1 MGTFIQMDRVINI
14 FPTSYFPSI
23 AYLKAYFLHVNT
35 IIEAYESF
43 PKQTLRNRCEILT
56 SNGVL
61 RLSIPVKKIN
71 GNRTFTKDVEVDY
84 SVKWQNEHWRAI
96 QSSYASAP
104 YFDDYGYR
112 IREIIYNNPK
122 DLLEFNLSILKFVM
136 EILDLD
142 FDINNTKSYE
152 IECNMDYRNTEFM
165 NRDSMKPYQQVFSY
179 DKDFTSNLS
188 FLDILFNEGP
198 FMRNWI
204 LQK

>member
-1 MGTFIQMDRVINI
+1 MGTIIQMDRVIDI
-14 FPTSYFPSI
+14 FPTAYFPPI
-23 AYLKAYFLHVNT
+23 AYLKAYFLPVNT
-35 IIEAYESF
+35 IIEAHESF

-71 GNRTFTKDVEVDY
+71 GNKTFTKDIEVDY
-84 SVKWQNEHWRAI
+84 STKWQNEHWRAI

-112 IREIIYNNPK
+112 IKEIIYHNPK
-122 DLLEFNLSILKFVM
+122 DLLEFNLSILKFIM
-136 EILDLD
+136 EILDLS
-142 FDINNTKSYE
+142 FDINITKSYE
-152 IECNMDYRNTEFM
+152 IEYNIDYRNTDFM
-165 NRDSMKPYQQVFSY
+165 NRDTMKPYQQVFSY

-188 FLDILFNEGP
+188 FLDLLFNEGP

-204 LQK
+204 L

>member
-1 MGTFIQMDRVINI
+1 
-14 FPTSYFPSI
+14 
-23 AYLKAYFLHVNT
+23 
-35 IIEAYESF
+35 
-43 PKQTLRNRCEILT
+43 
-56 SNGVL
+56 
-61 RLSIPVKKIN
+61 
-71 GNRTFTKDVEVDY
+71 
-84 SVKWQNEHWRAI
+84 VKWQNEHWRAI

-152 IECNMDYRNTEFM
+152 IECNMDYRNTDFM

>member
-1 MGTFIQMDRVINI
+1 MDRVIPI
-14 FPTSYFPSI
+14 FPTAYFPSI
-23 AYLKAYFLHVNT
+23 AYLKAYFLRVNN
-35 IIEAYESF
+35 IIEAHESF

-61 RLSIPVKKIN
+61 RLTIPLKKIN
-71 GNRTFTKDVEVDY
+71 GSKTITKDIVVDY
-84 SVKWQNEHWRAI
+84 STKWQSEHWRAI
-96 QSSYASAP
+96 QSSYAAAP

-112 IREIIYNNPK
+112 VKDIIYNNPK
-122 DLLEFNLSILKFVM
+122 DLLELNLSILKFIM
-136 EILDLD
+136 EILDLN
-142 FDINNTKSYE
+142 FDINITKSYE
-152 IECNMDYRNTEFM
+152 LDCNMDYRNTEFM

-188 FLDILFNEGP
+188 FLDLLFNEGP